1 MVVLVFDIAEEFRK
15 VYSELY
21 NLEDDF
27 TALEEMK
34 EALNLDISKERSEE
48 EIDKVTEDVVRE
60 AAKRL
65 KPGKGDVSGSYNS
78 DLLKNCP
85 DYFFFLLAAVFRSWL
100 THGTVTRSFLACAF
114 LPLVKGLKDPS
125 LTASYRAV
133 ASSSLILKLLDYV
146 ILDLWGEQLASDS
159 LQFGYKRGTSTTDC
173 SWLVTSVAD
182 HFLRHGSP
190 IKIATLD
197 AKQGFDR
204 CSWLKIFESLRL
216 RLPAVISRILMFVY
230 TQQSAYTRWGSAI
243 SAPFGLSNS
252 TRQGS
257 VISPAIWCVY
267 MEELIA
273 RLRKLG
279 LGCSVHGV
287 FMGVTVYADDV
298 VILAPSRNALAEML
312 KVTEIF
318 ATEYKNVF
326 STNEDP
332 AKSKSK
338 CIYMTGKEVMQSYP
352 APVMLNG
359 RPLPWVMSA
368 AHLGHEL
375 SQACSPE
382 HAAWVARAKYIDRA
396 ASVQEMFSFAEPA
409 EILAAVRVNCCDFY
423 GSNLWN
429 LFGVR
434 AGQVYRSYNTT
445 VKLAWDLPR
454 STHTWLVTHL
464 LGYGLPSARETILS
478 GFTGF
483 LARLRRSASREV
495 RIMAEVEVRDATGV
509 TGRNVALFE
518 RELGSD
524 PRSLTPSQ
532 TRDLVRAAVTP
543 IHPEEEWKLELLRDM
558 LEERGELKAEG
569 KDKEVEL
576 LQSYCDILAEV

>member
-1 MVVLVFDIAEEFRK
+1 
-15 VYSELY
+15 
-21 NLEDDF
+21 
-27 TALEEMK
+27 
-34 EALNLDISKERSEE
+34 
-48 EIDKVTEDVVRE
+48 
-60 AAKRL
+60 
-65 KPGKGDVSGSYNS
+65 
-78 DLLKNCP
+78 
-85 DYFFFLLAAVFRSWL
+85 
-100 THGTVTRSFLACAF
+100 
-114 LPLVKGLKDPS
+114 
-125 LTASYRAV
+125 
-133 ASSSLILKLLDYV
+133 
-146 ILDLWGEQLASDS
+146 
-159 LQFGYKRGTSTTDC
+159 
-173 SWLVTSVAD
+173 
-182 HFLRHGSP
+182 
-190 IKIATLD
+190 
-197 AKQGFDR
+197 
-204 CSWLKIFESLRL
+204 
-216 RLPAVISRILMFVY
+216 
-230 TQQSAYTRWGSAI
+230 
-243 SAPFGLSNS
+243 
-252 TRQGS
+252 
-257 VISPAIWCVY
+257 

-298 VILAPSRNALAEML
+298 VILAPSRNALVEML
-312 KVTEIF
+312 KVTEMF
-318 ATEYKNVF
+318 ATEYKIVF

-338 CIYMTGKEVMQSYP
+338 CIYMTGKNVMQSYP

-359 RPLPWVMSA
+359 RPLPWVTSA

-464 LGYGLPSARETILS
+464 LGCGLPSARETILA

-483 LARLRRSASREV
+483 LARLRRSASQEV
-495 RIMAEVEVRDATGV
+495 RIMAEVEVRDATSV

-524 PRSLTPSQ
+524 PRSLTPRQ

-543 IHPEEEWKLELLRDM
+543 VHPEEEWKLELLRDM
-558 LEERGELKAEG
+558 LEERRELKAEG

-576 LQSYCDILAEV
+576 LQSYYDILAEV